1 MANTQ
6 EGMTLGAYRIIS
18 QIGKGGMATV
28 YKAYQASMD
37 RYVALKVLPQYHS
50 EDPSF
55 TQRFIQ
61 EARTIARLE
70 HRNILPVYDF
80 GEEDGVAY
88 MAMRYLDGGTL
99 QDILALGELPLNE
112 TIEILRQI
120 CAGLDYA
127 HRQGVVHRDVK
138 PANVMI
144 DGEGGVYLTDFGL
157 AKVLEG
163 SSNLTM
169 SGMVMGTPLYMAP
182 EQSVGEGIDG
192 RADIY
197 AAGVI
202 LYEMVTGQ
210 PPFQA
215 ETPMAIV
222 LAHLH
227 EPLPLPKEI
236 NPAVPDEIQRVILKA
251 LAKDPED
258 RYQTAREMSEQLS
271 EVSTATDTTNNTPT
285 LQFLATEARN
295 SLEEKVIL
303 PTDKNFTPVSAKT
316 GIPVSAPPSRGKI
329 IANIITTIALIA
341 IAVFLGVS
349 IFKNET
355 SAPAPE
361 TDAASSQV
369 LLYDD
374 FNDQAYEGNINTKIW
389 QVETDPACTIVQDN
403 GTVVATNETV
413 DYGIDTCD
421 LIVGVPEQV
430 GFDRLESLEAK
441 IFIAKTAEKEN
452 DSGHSIMFS
461 TSLPSGEYWYGLCGA
476 EITEGKPV
484 ASFWVAR
491 VTTNGTTIEDYYA
504 STDIQTE
511 EWHTYYL
518 KIDREAGV
526 LSCFLDD
533 ALIGS
538 TVLEHLDELR
548 GETFKRGITAWRLP
562 NASAITKADDF
573 RLHPNP

>member
-1 MANTQ
+1 MAITQ

-50 EDPSF
+50 KDPSF

-70 HRNILPVYDF
+70 HKNILPVYDY

-99 QDILALGELPLNE
+99 QDILSLGRLPLNE
-112 TIEILRQI
+112 TLEILRQI

-138 PANVMI
+138 PANVMV

-163 SSNLTM
+163 SSDLTV
-169 SGMVMGTPLYMAP
+169 SGVVMGTPLYMAP
-182 EQSVGEGIDG
+182 EQSVGNQVDG

-197 AAGVI
+197 ATGVI

-227 EPLPLPKEI
+227 EPLPLPKDI
-236 NPAVPDEIQRVILKA
+236 NPDVPDEVQRVILKA
-251 LAKDPED
+251 LAKDPDD
-258 RYQTAREMSEQLS
+258 RYQTAREMAEDLAKVLKIA
-271 EVSTATDTTNNTPT
+271 ELTNSTPT

-295 SLEEKVIL
+295 SLENKVIL
-303 PTDKNFTPVSAKT
+303 PTDDNFTPVSAKT
-316 GIPVSAPPSRGKI
+316 AVPVSTPPSRGKNLI
-329 IANIITTIALIA
+329 NFIATLSLVAIA
-341 IAVFLGVS
+341 IFLGVS
-349 IFKNET
+349 IFQNQK
-355 SAPAPE
+355 
-361 TDAASSQV
+361 TDADIPLTEP
-369 LLYDD
+369 LLYDNFD
-374 FNDQAYEGNINTKIW
+374 NQDYDGNINTEIW
-389 QVETDPACTIVQDN
+389 RVETDPACTIVQKD
-403 GTVVATNETV
+403 GIVVATNEMV

-421 LIVGVPEQV
+421 IMVGVPEQNS
-430 GFDRLESLEAK
+430 FEHLESIEAK
-441 IFIAKTAEKEN
+441 LLIARGEGDEH
-452 DSGHSIMFS
+452 DGGESLMFS
-461 TSLPSGEYWYGLCGA
+461 ATLPSGEYWYGLCGP
-476 EITEGKPV
+476 EITKGEPV

-491 VTTNGTTIEDYYA
+491 VMPNGTSLEDYYA
-504 STDIQTE
+504 SAEIQTD
-511 EWHTYYL
+511 EWHAYHM
-518 KIDREAGV
+518 KIDSETGV

-538 TVLEHLDELR
+538 TVLENLDDLRAESFLR
-548 GETFKRGITAWRLP
+548 GLTAWRQAD
-562 NASAITKADDF
+562 ASTITKADDF
-573 RLHPNP
+573 YLFP

>member
-1 MANTQ
+1 
-6 EGMTLGAYRIIS
+6 
-18 QIGKGGMATV
+18 MATV

-316 GIPVSAPPSRGKI
+316 GIPVA
-329 IANIITTIALIA
+329 
-341 IAVFLGVS
+341 
-349 IFKNET
+349 
-355 SAPAPE
+355 APA
-361 TDAASSQV
+361 
-369 LLYDD
+369 
-374 FNDQAYEGNINTKIW
+374 
-389 QVETDPACTIVQDN
+389 
-403 GTVVATNETV
+403 
-413 DYGIDTCD
+413 
-421 LIVGVPEQV
+421 
-430 GFDRLESLEAK
+430 
-441 IFIAKTAEKEN
+441 
-452 DSGHSIMFS
+452 
-461 TSLPSGEYWYGLCGA
+461 
-476 EITEGKPV
+476 
-484 ASFWVAR
+484 AR
-491 VTTNGTTIEDYYA
+491 G
-504 STDIQTE
+504 
-511 EWHTYYL
+511 
-518 KIDREAGV
+518 
-526 LSCFLDD
+526 
-533 ALIGS
+533 
-538 TVLEHLDELR
+538 
-548 GETFKRGITAWRLP
+548 
-562 NASAITKADDF
+562 
-573 RLHPNP
+573 